1 MLFQTEAE
9 HQTSDLAATKTDER
23 TTSMSKSIATK
34 TGDKGQTGLVGGTRV
49 SKSSL
54 RVETYGTVDELNSFL
69 GLARS
74 ICEQAEIRDLTLS
87 IQKELF
93 IVGAELA
100 TPGLPSPKQARV
112 SQEMVD
118 RLTDE
123 VHRIEA
129 MKGILS
135 DWSVPGE
142 NAAGAAFDVARAV
155 CRRAERSAV
164 RLSESGEKV
173 SPVAIVYLNR
183 LSDLIWLLGRWIEL
197 KEGANA
203 ALRDDQHRGPRW
215 SRAW

>member
-1 MLFQTEAE
+1 
-9 HQTSDLAATKTDER
+9 
-23 TTSMSKSIATK
+23 MSKSIATK
-34 TGDKGQTGLVGGTRV
+34 TGDKGQTGLVGGSRV

-74 ICEQAEIRDLTLS
+74 ISRHAEVNEMTRA
-87 IQKELF
+87 IQKDLF
-93 IVGAELA
+93 TLGAELA
-100 TPGLPSPKQARV
+100 TPGMPAEGQARV
-112 SQEMVD
+112 TQPMVD

-129 MKGILS
+129 IEGILS
-135 DWSVPGE
+135 DWSIPGE
-142 NAAGAAFDVARAV
+142 DPASAAFDVARTV
-155 CRRAERSAV
+155 CRRAERFAV
-164 RLSESGEKV
+164 RLAESAEYV
-173 SPVAIVYLNR
+173 SPLAISYLNR
-183 LSDLIWLLGRWIEL
+183 ASDLVWLLGRWVEL

>member
-1 MLFQTEAE
+1 
-9 HQTSDLAATKTDER
+9 
-23 TTSMSKSIATK
+23 MSNSIATK
-34 TGDKGQTGLVGGTRV
+34 TGDKGHTGLVGGTRV

-74 ICEQAEIRDLTLS
+74 ICEHAEVKDLTRS

-93 IVGAELA
+93 ILGAELA
-100 TPGLPSPKQARV
+100 TPGTLKPGQARIT
-112 SQEMVD
+112 QEMVD

-129 MKGILS
+129 MEGILS
-135 DWSVPGE
+135 DWSIPGE
-142 NAAGAAFDVARAV
+142 DPASAAFDVARTV

-164 RLSESGEKV
+164 RLAESGEEV

-183 LSDLIWLLGRWIEL
+183 LSDLIWLFGRLVEL
-197 KEGANA
+197 KQGANA

>member
-1 MLFQTEAE
+1 
-9 HQTSDLAATKTDER
+9 
-23 TTSMSKSIATK
+23 MSKSIATK

-74 ICEQAEIRDLTLS
+74 ICEDVEVRDLTLS
-87 IQKELF
+87 IQRELF
-93 IVGAELA
+93 VLGAELA
-100 TPGLPSPKQARV
+100 TPGALKPKQARIT
-112 SQEMVD
+112 QGMVD

-129 MKGILS
+129 IEGILS
-135 DWSVPGE
+135 DWSIPGE
-142 NAAGAAFDVARAV
+142 NPAAAAFDVARTV
-155 CRRAERSAV
+155 CRRAERSVV
-164 RLSESGEKV
+164 RLAESKEKV
-173 SPVAIVYLNR
+173 SPMAIVYLNR
-183 LSDLIWLLGRWIEL
+183 LSDLVWLLGRWIEL
-197 KEGANA
+197 KHGANA

>member
-1 MLFQTEAE
+1 
-9 HQTSDLAATKTDER
+9 
-23 TTSMSKSIATK
+23 MSKSIATK
-34 TGDKGQTGLVGGTRV
+34 TGDRGQTGLVGGARV

-69 GLARS
+69 GFARS
-74 ICEQAEIRDLTLS
+74 ICDHAEAKQLAQS

-93 IVGAELA
+93 VLGAELA
-100 TPGLPSPKQARV
+100 TPGIPTDDQAHV
-112 SQEMVD
+112 TQEMVE

-129 MKGILS
+129 LDGILS
-135 DWSVPGE
+135 DWSIPGE
-142 NAAGAAFDVARAV
+142 HPASAAFDVARAV
-155 CRRAERSAV
+155 CRRAERYAV
-164 RLSESGEKV
+164 RLSESGDKV

-183 LSDLIWLLGRWIEL
+183 LSDLLWLMGRWIEL